1 MARPSTIAIDGPAG
15 TGKSTISQLIADRYG
30 YIFVDTGAFYRAV
43 TYILLKAGTPLDDS
57 SAVEAVVQNIHMN
70 ILPDEGSG
78 YRVKANDE
86 DVTEQ
91 LRSKAVEDSVST
103 VAMMPIVREALL
115 PLQRKVAA
123 QGDIILAGRDIGTV
137 VVPDADLKFYI
148 DASLAE
154 RARRRQLQMEATGK
168 PVDGRT
174 VKAALAER
182 DRADSERSLAPLQRA
197 EDAIYLLTDGK
208 SIEQVIKEV
217 SQIIENWGSE
227 G

>member
-43 TYILLKAGTPLDDS
+43 TYILLKTETPLDDMV
-57 SAVEAVVQNIHMN
+57 AVGAVVKNIHMK

-86 DVTEQ
+86 DVTEE
-91 LRSKAVEDSVST
+91 LRSKVVEASVST

-115 PLQRKVAA
+115 PLQREVAA

-148 DASLAE
+148 DASLEE
-154 RARRRQLQMEATGK
+154 RARRRQLQMEEAGK
-168 PVDGRT
+168 PVDAR
-174 VKAALAER
+174 VVEAALAER

-197 EDAIYLLTDGK
+197 GDAIYLMTDRK
-208 SIEQVIKEV
+208 SIDMVIDEV
-217 SQIIENWGSE
+217 SQIIENWKAS
-227 G
+227 